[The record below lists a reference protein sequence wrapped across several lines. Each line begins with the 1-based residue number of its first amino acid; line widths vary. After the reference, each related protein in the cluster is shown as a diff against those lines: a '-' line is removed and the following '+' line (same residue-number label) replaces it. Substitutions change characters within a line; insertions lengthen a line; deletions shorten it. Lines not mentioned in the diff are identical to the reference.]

1 MFSQNELL
9 PSVNDPACRGVPG
22 VTSGR
27 LPHSWVGSRGSAS
40 LFLGWFTWIGFLI
53 LGLNPI
59 ALPRDSRIMS
69 ASRRH
74 MDGWPAISYK
84 LRRSPALPSRVT
96 SSAHASPY
104 LRFRLTWRFHGLANL
119 RQGSFVGGDLFAH
132 SLAFKLPNSWVSG
145 SSTR

>member
-1 MFSQNELL
+1 
-9 PSVNDPACRGVPG
+9 
-22 VTSGR
+22 
-27 LPHSWVGSRGSAS
+27 
-40 LFLGWFTWIGFLI
+40 
-53 LGLNPI
+53 
-59 ALPRDSRIMS
+59 
-69 ASRRH
+69 

-132 SLAFKLPNSWVSG
+132 SLAFNLGYVLGVGLCGRRVQLHRLPNSWVSLHRSPQHDALSGSLAGANG
-145 SSTR
+145 SSGRESTILGPASSSRRRGPRC